1 MRRTLAL
8 ALFALMAIAGNAFGQ
23 AQARITGKVT
33 DGATKQPI
41 PNAVVNVTALSGKNF
56 KQDFKVNK
64 DGSYAI
70 FLLDGTIKYKFTYS
84 APGYVPYAEDMKLQI
99 AGAPNTKDVVLNT
112 GTAAASGDKN
122 AAAAGSAAKVDPAV
136 QAFNEGAAL
145 ANSGD
150 DAGAIKKITEA
161 VTAKPD
167 LIAGWEALAKLNL
180 RAKDYKSAIE
190 NAKKALALADD
201 ETEMYQVLFESYTA
215 TGDKAGA
222 AEAKKKLPAN
232 AAGLFNDAAKL
243 INAGKDGDAEPLL
256 KQSIAADPTFAQSY
270 YELGMLYVR
279 GGKNA
284 DAKAN
289 LEKYLELDPKGKDA
303 PTALEMLKYVK

>member
-8 ALFALMAIAGNAFGQ
+8 GLFALMAIAGNAFGQ

-33 DGATKQPI
+33 DAATKEPI
-41 PNAVVNVTALSGKNF
+41 PTAVINVTALSGKTF
-56 KQDFKVNK
+56 KQDYPVKK

-70 FLLDGTIKYKFTYS
+70 FLLDGTIKYRFTYS
-84 APGYVPYAEDMKLQI
+84 APGYAAYAEEMKLKI
-99 AGAPNTKDVVLNT
+99 AGEPNIKDVVLNT
-112 GTAAASGDKN
+112 GSAAASGNKN
-122 AAAAGSAAKVDPAV
+122 AAAEGTVAKVDPAV

-167 LIAGWEALAKLNL
+167 LIAGWEALAKLHL
-180 RAKDYKSAIE
+180 RSKDYKSAVDE
-190 NAKKALALADD
+190 AKKALALADD
-201 ETEMYQVLFESYTA
+201 ETEMYQVLFEAYTA

-284 DAKAN
+284 DAKTN
-289 LEKYLELDPKGKDA
+289 LQKYIELDPKGKDV
-303 PTALEMLKYVK
+303 PTAQEMLKYVK

>member
-8 ALFALMAIAGNAFGQ
+8 GLFALMAIAGNAFGQ

-33 DGATKQPI
+33 DAATKEPI
-41 PNAVVNVTALSGKNF
+41 ANAVINVTALSGKTF
-56 KQDFKVNK
+56 KQDYPVKK

-70 FLLDGTIKYKFTYS
+70 FLLDGTIKYRFTYS
-84 APGYVPYAEDMKLQI
+84 APGYAAYAEDMKLKI
-99 AGAPNTKDVVLNT
+99 AGEPNIKDVVLNT
-112 GTAAASGDKN
+112 GSAAASGNKN
-122 AAAAGSAAKVDPAV
+122 AAAEGTVAKVDPAV

-145 ANSGD
+145 ANAGD

-167 LIAGWEALAKLNL
+167 LIAGWEALAKLHL
-180 RAKDYKSAIE
+180 RSKDYKSAVDE
-190 NAKKALALADD
+190 AKKALALADD
-201 ETEMYQVLFESYTA
+201 ETDMYQVLFESYTA

-243 INAGKDGDAEPLL
+243 INAGKDADAEPLL

-284 DAKAN
+284 DAKTN
-289 LEKYLELDPKGKDA
+289 LQKYIELDPKGKDV
-303 PTALEMLKYVK
+303 PTAQEMLKYVK

>member
-8 ALFALMAIAGNAFGQ
+8 GLFALMAIAGNAFGQ

-33 DGATKQPI
+33 DAATKQPI
-41 PNAVVNVTALSGKNF
+41 PNAVINVQALSGKTFNQNF
-56 KQDFKVNK
+56 KANK

-84 APGYVPYAEDMKLQI
+84 APGYAAYAEDMKLKI
-99 AGAPNTKDVVLNT
+99 GGEPNTKDVVLGT
-112 GTAAASGDKN
+112 GAAASTNSN
-122 AAAAGSAAKVDPAV
+122 AAAAGSVAKVDPAT

-167 LIAGWEALAKLNL
+167 LIAGWEALAKLHL
-180 RAKDYKSAIE
+180 RGKDYKSAIDE
-190 NAKKALALADD
+190 AKKALALADD
-201 ETEMYQVLFESYTA
+201 EMEMYQILFDAYTA

-243 INAGKDGDAEPLL
+243 INAGKDADAEPLL
-256 KQSIAADPTFAQSY
+256 KQSIAADPTFAESY

-279 GGKNA
+279 SGKSA

-289 LEKYLELDPKGKDA
+289 LQKYIELDPKGKDVA
-303 PTALEMLKYVK
+303 TAQEMLKYVK